1 MQGPS
6 WRARGETGW
15 VGARIR
21 LPMRVLLP
29 CVAVCLVACG
39 AVAIGA
45 VCVLAAGGYVLRQ
58 ADDGLRACASS
69 MLSHGPVAV
78 AGSGA
83 VPGQA
88 QPVPCRVELLS
99 VTGQVLIPAPAGAG
113 GPAIPAS
120 GPWLAAHLAGP
131 VTVPGSGPGGRW
143 RVAITAVHY
152 QAQRILFVFGPD
164 DLRYLIS
171 GPGGHG
177 SRGMLVIMTG
187 LAGTGQAAA
196 DYAAAAGTVL
206 VLLAAAAFAVT
217 RRNSRRLRQA
227 ARLAADAGRTRPAG
241 PGTWHAWACSRTGIP
256 GGTAWRRRESASG
269 CRPATRPKPRRA
281 GRRLTWQGIWSRHAC
296 SCAGRPPLCTG
307 SPSTAAGRANLRQL
321 ALTGCCNGLPVKSP
335 GWKPSSKDCACVQL
349 ASPPGRTVG
358 PIRPRPTRPPMPAC
372 RTPANRRPATTTQRD
387 RLSSRP
393 TPDRRFGSPG
403 STRQS
408 PSRAHAD
415 CPVLRVAA
423 GRPKCPPLR

>member
-1 MQGPS
+1 
-6 WRARGETGW
+6 
-15 VGARIR
+15 
-21 LPMRVLLP
+21 MRVLLP

-227 ARLAADAGRTRPAG
+227 ARLAADAGRTRPAARERGTPGPARG
-241 PGTWHAWACSRTGIP
+241 PGSRAVRH
-256 GGTAWRRRESASG
+256 GGGEN
-269 CRPATRPKPRRA
+269 PRA
-281 GRRLTWQGIWSRHAC
+281 
-296 SCAGRPPLCTG
+296 
-307 SPSTAAGRANLRQL
+307 AAGQLR
-321 ALTGCCNGLPVKSP
+321 
-335 GWKPSSKDCACVQL
+335 
-349 ASPPGRTVG
+349 GRSRGAQVG
-358 PIRPRPTRPPMPAC
+358 
-372 RTPANRRPATTTQRD
+372 
-387 RLSSRP
+387 
-393 TPDRRFGSPG
+393 G
-403 STRQS
+403 
-408 PSRAHAD
+408 
-415 CPVLRVAA
+415 
-423 GRPKCPPLR
+423 

>member
-1 MQGPS
+1 M
-6 WRARGETGW
+6 
-15 VGARIR
+15 GARIR
-21 LPMRVLLP
+21 LPLRVLLP

-58 ADDGLRACASS
+58 ADDGLRACASN

-88 QPVPCRVELLS
+88 QPVPCGVELLS
-99 VTGQVLIPAPAGAG
+99 VTGQVLIPGPAGAG

-120 GPWLAAHLAGP
+120 GSWLAAHLAGP

-143 RVAITAVHY
+143 RVTITAVHY
-152 QAQRILFVFGPD
+152 QAQRMLFVFGPD

-217 RRNSRRLRQA
+217 RRNLRPLRQA
-227 ARLAADAGRTRPAG
+227 ARLAADAG
-241 PGTWHAWACSRTGIP
+241 
-256 GGTAWRRRESASG
+256 
-269 CRPATRPKPRRA
+269 
-281 GRRLTWQGIWSRHAC
+281 QG
-296 SCAGRPPLCTG
+296 
-307 SPSTAAGRANLRQL
+307 AAGLPGNVAARLGLL
-321 ALTGCCNGLPVKSP
+321 A
-335 GWKPSSKDCACVQL
+335 DRD
-349 ASPPGRTVG
+349 PGRYG
-358 PIRPRPTRPPMPAC
+358 MAAARIRERLQASHAAEAAARRSAADMAGHLEQAC
-372 RTPANRRPATTTQRD
+372 LQLRRPAAIVHGFAEYCRKQGKPPPAGLDRMLQRVTGEIP
-387 RLSSRP
+387 RMETVVEGLRMRSTGEP
-393 TPDRRFGSPG
+393 TGPDRRPG
-403 STRQS
+403 PTTTD
-408 PSRAHAD
+408 PAAHARLPD
-415 CPVLRVAA
+415 TR
-423 GRPKCPPLR
+423 RPPASDDHAT